1 MLSACQIHGL
11 ATSREL
17 ILSFSFSRSDVFFA
31 HMGRVNNR
39 GGHMSTI
46 SGLFLKKKR
55 IFLKFLA
62 KGIFDF
68 FESLRAISGRLL
80 NFREERIRKFAHAGE
95 K

>member
-17 ILSFSFSRSDVFFA
+17 ILLFSLSKSNVFFA

-46 SGLFLKKKR
+46 SGLFLKKKNF
-55 IFLKFLA
+55 FLVFC
-62 KGIFDF
+62 
-68 FESLRAISGRLL
+68 
-80 NFREERIRKFAHAGE
+80 
-95 K
+95 

>member
-46 SGLFLKKKR
+46 SGLFLKKREFFCFLLKVFL
-55 IFLKFLA
+55 IFLKVL
-62 KGIFDF
+62 
-68 FESLRAISGRLL
+68 
-80 NFREERIRKFAHAGE
+80 ERVRDVF
-95 K
+95 

>member
-1 MLSACQIHGL
+1 MITRFLLQQNDHKKFDNFG
-11 ATSREL
+11 T
-17 ILSFSFSRSDVFFA
+17 FS
-31 HMGRVNNR
+31 
-39 GGHMSTI
+39 
-46 SGLFLKKKR
+46 KKKR
-55 IFLKFLA
+55 IFFKFLA

>member
-55 IFLKFLA
+55 IFFGFLLKVFL
-62 KGIFDF
+62 IF
-68 FESLRAISGRLL
+68 LKVL
-80 NFREERIRKFAHAGE
+80 ERVRDVF
-95 K
+95 

>member
-31 HMGRVNNR
+31 HMGEVNNR

-46 SGLFLKKKR
+46 SGLFLKKR
-55 IFLKFLA
+55 E
-62 KGIFDF
+62 F
-68 FESLRAISGRLL
+68 F
-80 NFREERIRKFAHAGE
+80 FVFC
-95 K
+95 

>member
-1 MLSACQIHGL
+1 M
-11 ATSREL
+11 
-17 ILSFSFSRSDVFFA
+17 FSLPIWAESKIGGQYVDNFGTFS
-31 HMGRVNNR
+31 
-39 GGHMSTI
+39 
-46 SGLFLKKKR
+46 KKKR
-55 IFLKFLA
+55 NFFKFLA

>member
-17 ILSFSFSRSDVFFA
+17 ILSFSLSRFDVFFA

-39 GGHMSTI
+39 GVHLSRI
-46 SGLFLKKKR
+46 SGLFLKKK
-55 IFLKFLA
+55 IFILFFA

-68 FESLRAISGRLL
+68 L
-80 NFREERIRKFAHAGE
+80 
-95 K
+95 